1 MKDIVQRFCEIAK
14 QKYSCQI
21 EKIVLFGSVARG
33 EQNKDSDIDLLI
45 VWRGNKKKAWDNLE
59 KIAFPLVLES
69 KKYLSLKLIGLQE
82 FKKMEK
88 IGNPFVQNIKRE
100 GINLV

>member
-1 MKDIVQRFCEIAK
+1 MKDIVERFCEIAK

-45 VWRGNKKKAWDNLE
+45 VWRGNKKKH
-59 KIAFPLVLES
+59 
-69 KKYLSLKLIGLQE
+69 
-82 FKKMEK
+82 
-88 IGNPFVQNIKRE
+88 
-100 GINLV
+100 GII